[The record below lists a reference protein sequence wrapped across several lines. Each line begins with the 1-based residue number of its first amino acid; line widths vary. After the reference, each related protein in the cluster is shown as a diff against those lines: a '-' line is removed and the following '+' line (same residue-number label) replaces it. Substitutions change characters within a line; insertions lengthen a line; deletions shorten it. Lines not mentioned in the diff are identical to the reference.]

1 MEFKNYNVKD
11 FSNAIGADN
20 NEVQKLMFDSKP
32 LSYTHKPLEN
42 LVKMVEKSN
51 IENSKK
57 GLVIEYIYYNLYNRE
72 LDRYNTKK
80 YFNIEF

>member
-1 MEFKNYNVKD
+1 MELNKYNVKD
-11 FSNAIGADN
+11 FSETIGADN
-20 NEVQKLMFDSKP
+20 NEVQKLMYNSKSI
-32 LSYTHKPLEN
+32 SYTTKPLEN
-42 LVKMVEKSN
+42 LIKMVEKSN

-57 GLVIEYIYYNLYNRE
+57 QIVVEYLYYNLYNRE